1 LLSAL
6 FNFEIEFF
14 RVGALTNMKATWVL
28 STALLFMGM
37 GSYAWANQNP
47 SQLVV
52 RFKNSAP
59 VRLDFASPEQATAA
73 RTKLLLQSN
82 VENVAPN
89 FLYHLAISYRFNDVV
104 HGVVHDV
111 AQAMTYLAAPFA
123 ASFNQAH
130 QGANQ
135 SATQAWDESIQ
146 APDVQPAPENVVDGV
161 DPLSG
166 GDWAMDKIHMPS
178 VDDVRGA
185 QGSNTPIIA
194 AVIDTG
200 VDYNHED
207 LNGAMWRNPSNPQE
221 VGYDFAHNSDKPFD
235 IRHFDLDGCFKDDAC
250 KLGQDTGK
258 FLTNP
263 GHGTHCAGHI
273 GAVANNSI
281 GIRGV
286 GGNVQVMALK
296 FFYNADETNAG
307 EGDDVAAVQSI
318 DYAIQHGAKVIS
330 ASWGGR
336 NERAAAEKSELKN
349 ALIRAQ
355 KAGVLVVIA
364 AGNDGINQD
373 SDTQPD
379 FPAAYQLDNL
389 IIVAAS
395 DQNDQLASFSNFGV
409 QSVDIA
415 APGVKILSTT
425 TGGTLY
431 NNVVAS
437 YTDANGNAHEL
448 DWDGTSMATPIVAGA
463 AALVWSRYP
472 DESYQ
477 QIRARLMKSARQTSG
492 LRGKVVTGGDLDVS
506 AALELN

>member
-1 LLSAL
+1 MKPILVLSSAL
-6 FNFEIEFF
+6 FF
-14 RVGALTNMKATWVL
+14 L
-28 STALLFMGM
+28 SMSSF
-37 GSYAWANQNP
+37 AWANQNP

-59 VRLDFASPEQATAA
+59 VRLNFASPEQATAA
-73 RTKLLLQSN
+73 RAKLLSQSN

-89 FLYHLAISYRFNDVV
+89 FLYHLAISYHFHDVV
-104 HGVVHDV
+104 HNV

-123 ASFNQAH
+123 ALS
-130 QGANQ
+130 NQ
-135 SATQAWDESIQ
+135 SAMHTWDESIQ
-146 APDVQPAPENVVDGV
+146 APDVQPAPENVVEGV
-161 DPLSG
+161 DPLTG
-166 GDWAMDKIHMPS
+166 GDWAMGKIHMPS
-178 VDDVRGA
+178 VDDVRGT
-185 QGSNTPIIA
+185 QGSSTPIIA

-221 VGYDFAHNSDKPFD
+221 VGYDFAHSSDKPFD

-263 GHGTHCAGHI
+263 GHGTHCAGHV

-307 EGDDVAAVQSI
+307 QGDDAAAVQSI

-364 AGNDGINQD
+364 AGNDSINQD

-395 DQNDQLASFSNFGV
+395 DQNDQLASFSNYGA

-431 NNVVAS
+431 NDVVAS
-437 YTDANGNAHEL
+437 YTDNNGNAHEL

-463 AALVWSRYP
+463 AALVWSKYP
-472 DESYQ
+472 DENYQ
-477 QIRARLMKSARQTSG
+477 QIKSRLMKSARQTSG
-492 LRGKVVTGGDLDVS
+492 LRGKVVTGGVLDVS
-506 AALELN
+506 AALESN

>member
-1 LLSAL
+1 VRCSTLG
-6 FNFEIEFF
+6 IEFDISIH
-14 RVGALTNMKATWVL
+14 RVGALTNMKAIWVL
-28 STALLFMGM
+28 SSATLISLGM
-37 GSYAWANQNP
+37 GPHAWANQNP

-59 VRLDFASPEQATAA
+59 VRLNFASPDQAIAA
-73 RTKLLLQSN
+73 RAKLLLQSN

-89 FLYHLAISYRFNDVV
+89 FLYHLAISYHF
-104 HGVVHDV
+104 HDV
-111 AQAMTYLAAPFA
+111 ARAMTYLAAPFA
-123 ASFNQAH
+123 ASFNLT
-130 QGANQ
+130 GNQ
-135 SATQAWDESIQ
+135 SANQAAGQPWDESIQ
-146 APDVQPAPENVVDGV
+146 VPDVQPAPENVVEGI
-161 DPLSG
+161 DPLAG
-166 GDWAMDKIHMPS
+166 GDWAMGKIRMPS
-178 VDDVRGA
+178 VDDVRGT

-221 VGYDFAHNSDKPFD
+221 AGYDFAHNSDKPFD

-263 GHGTHCAGHI
+263 GHGTHCAGHV

-307 EGDDVAAVQSI
+307 QGDDAAAIQSI

-364 AGNDGINQD
+364 AGNDAINQD
-373 SDTQPD
+373 SDSQPD

-395 DQNDQLASFSNFGV
+395 DQNDQLASFSNFGA

-425 TGGTLY
+425 TGGSPY
-431 NNVVAS
+431 NDVVAS

-463 AALVWSRYP
+463 AALVWSKYP

-477 QIRARLMKSARQTSG
+477 QIKSRLMKSARQTSG
-492 LRGKVVTGGDLDVS
+492 LRGKVVTGGVLDVS
-506 AALELN
+506 AALESN